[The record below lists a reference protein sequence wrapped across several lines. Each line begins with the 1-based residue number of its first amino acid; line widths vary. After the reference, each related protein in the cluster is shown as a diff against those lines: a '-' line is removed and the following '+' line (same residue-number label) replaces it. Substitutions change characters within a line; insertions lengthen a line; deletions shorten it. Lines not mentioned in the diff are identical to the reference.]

1 MSHNVTLPEMI
12 SPVQAF
18 AIEALAS
25 GATVTAAAE
34 AAGVARETVSRWVHH
49 DPVFIAELH
58 NIQAEMAAQTRLALG
73 TLGMRAVWTLRNA
86 LADKI
91 VRPTNLRAAC
101 SVLKM
106 LGADRAETL
115 APTTP
120 QDVHLRFLEHEQEL
134 SERRARLDAAAKSS
148 QEPGCNAVANSES
161 QDCGESED
169 AGEWLDDT
177 GAQNTC
183 ATAPEATDEQEINEL
198 EDPPAD
204 LPAPESEADTR
215 SDDRTPD
222 RLRPADHDMPG
233 EMVNPDF
240 PWTCAEDSRDQ
251 NEPLEVV
258 VHHSKKQSRG
268 RVTVSCGA
276 GVA

>member
-1 MSHNVTLPEMI
+1 MSHSVTLSAMI

-25 GATVTAAAE
+25 GATVTAAAG

-73 TLGMRAVWTLRNA
+73 MLGMRAVWTLKNA

-120 QDVHLRFLEHEQEL
+120 QDVHLRLLEHEKEMR
-134 SERRARLDAAAKSS
+134 ERLARLDASAKSS
-148 QEPGCNAVANSES
+148 QESGGTAVANSES
-161 QDCGESED
+161 QDSGESED

-177 GAQNTC
+177 GVKILSRPHRKLPTSRRSTSWRIPRPTC
-183 ATAPEATDEQEINEL
+183 RSLNRKRIRDRMSPVRSILEAN
-198 EDPPAD
+198 
-204 LPAPESEADTR
+204 R
-215 SDDRTPD
+215 
-222 RLRPADHDMPG
+222 
-233 EMVNPDF
+233 
-240 PWTCAEDSRDQ
+240 
-251 NEPLEVV
+251 
-258 VHHSKKQSRG
+258 K
-268 RVTVSCGA
+268 TVA
-276 GVA
+276 RM